1 MLIKHGDD
9 GRVLKVLK
17 IDEILSVDSKKVAK
31 VFELET
37 EEEVKKVKAK
47 IKK

>member
-31 VFELET
+31 IFKDSIDLEKQN
-37 EEEVKKVKAK
+37 KKEKA
-47 IKK
+47 IK